1 VTPLPGD
8 DVSTEKKIT
17 ELKDGAAREI
27 EAASSPRE
35 LEEIRVKYLG
45 RKGLLT
51 SILRSIAG
59 LSDRERALVGKASN
73 EAKQALSSL
82 VAQRGESLEQGLR
95 STAPR
100 KVDFTLPGTGQWV
113 GRQHVLSAVMNELRE
128 IFLGM
133 GYSVATGPDVEDV
146 YHNFEALNI
155 PDGHPAREQ
164 NDTFFVKG
172 GLVLRTHTSPV
183 QIRVMETTPPPIR
196 MIFPGRVYRNDA
208 LDATHSPEFHQLE
221 LLYVDRGVTF
231 QDLKGTLTHFVRKFF
246 GEETGLRFRPF
257 YFPFTEPSAEVD
269 ITCIS
274 CSGGKNPP
282 SSGTCRM
289 CGASGWLEI
298 LGAGMVHPAVFRFV
312 GYDPEQYTGIAFG
325 VGIERMAMLK
335 YGITDIRFFLENDL
349 RFLGQFD

>member
-1 VTPLPGD
+1 VNTQKT
-8 DVSTEKKIT
+8 VA
-17 ELKDGAAREI
+17 ELRENAAREI
-27 EAASSPRE
+27 EAASSLKQ
-35 LEEIRVKYLG
+35 LEEIRVRYLG

-51 SILRSIAG
+51 SILRSIAD
-59 LSDRERALVGKASN
+59 LSDSERALVGKVSN
-73 EAKQALSSL
+73 EAKQKLASL
-82 VAQRGESLEQGLR
+82 IAQKKELLEQGLR
-95 STAPR
+95 SAAPR
-100 KVDFTLPGTGQWV
+100 GVDFTLPGTGEWV
-113 GRQHVLSAVMNELRE
+113 GRQHLLSVVMRELKG
-128 IFLGM
+128 IFVGM

-164 NDTFFVKG
+164 GDTFFVKG

-183 QIRVMETTPPPIR
+183 QIRVMENTPPPIR
-196 MIFPGRVYRNDA
+196 MIFPGRVYRRDA
-208 LDATHSPEFHQLE
+208 PDATHSPEFHQLE

-231 QDLKGTLTHFVRKFF
+231 QDLKGTLTHFVRRFF

-269 ITCIS
+269 ITCIA
-274 CSGGKNPP
+274 CSGGKAPP
-282 SSGTCRM
+282 RSGTCRM
-289 CGASGWLEI
+289 CGGAGWLEI

-349 RFLGQFD
+349 RFLEQFG

>member
-1 VTPLPGD
+1 MTPTPGD
-8 DVSTEKKIT
+8 DVNTEKKVT
-17 ELKDGAAREI
+17 ELRENAEREI
-27 EAASSPRE
+27 EAASSPAE
-35 LEEIRVKYLG
+35 LEGIRIKYLG

-51 SILRSIAG
+51 SILRSI
-59 LSDRERALVGKASN
+59 SDLADKERALVGQTAN
-73 EAKQALSSL
+73 EAKQKLGL
-82 VAQRGESLEQGLR
+82 LTRQKRELLEQGR
-95 STAPR
+95 RRAASR
-100 KVDFTLPGTGQWV
+100 KVDFTLPGTGQWL
-113 GRQHVLSAVMNELRE
+113 GRRHVLSEVMNELRE

-155 PDGHPAREQ
+155 PEGHPAREQ
-164 NDTFFVKG
+164 NDTFFVRG

-208 LDATHSPEFHQLE
+208 PDATHSPEFHQLE
-221 LLYVDRGVTF
+221 LLYVDKGVTF
-231 QDLKGTLTHFVRKFF
+231 QDLKGTLTHFARRFF
-246 GEETGLRFRPF
+246 GRETGLRFRPF

-282 SSGTCRM
+282 GSGTCRM
-289 CGASGWLEI
+289 CGDSGWLEI

-312 GYDPEQYTGIAFG
+312 GYDPGVYTGIAFG
-325 VGIERMAMLK
+325 VGIERMAMLR
-335 YGITDIRFFLENDL
+335 YGIRDIRFFLENDL
-349 RFLGQFD
+349 RFLEQFG